1 MTANR
6 TFPRRTRRSR
16 MNLSHVTVTF
26 MAALVLGVAVGA
38 AGAADVAPLRGVTD
52 HDPHFNTL
60 WGDTVNPEIL
70 GGNDAHENLQGYN
83 ATARG
88 VVAPPPGIKGPNT
101 VVAF

>member
-38 AGAADVAPLRGVTD
+38 ARGADLAPLRVVTD

-60 WGDTVNPEIL
+60 WGGT
-70 GGNDAHENLQGYN
+70 GKRENLVGHDAPENPQGDN
-83 ATARG
+83 AAPRG
-88 VVAPPPGIKGPNT
+88 GVGPLRGIKGPNT
-101 VVAF
+101 